1 MTLGNAGCEK
11 GKETGFLAPLHRRLH
26 LWEETRFL
34 TAARSTEKPIY
45 VKLTISTQL
54 TVMTIPS
61 ELNVLINRLN
71 AELDVIE
78 AQGMEGLRLLRPIM
92 SSFPDNT
99 ILIQH
104 FAYLNTILF
113 FVQSSR
119 KQISDS
125 LELIADATVSKERIQ
140 ECGEMLSNLLGKVI
154 EVKLKV
160 ETLVNR
166 WRR

>member
-1 MTLGNAGCEK
+1 
-11 GKETGFLAPLHRRLH
+11 
-26 LWEETRFL
+26 
-34 TAARSTEKPIY
+34 
-45 VKLTISTQL
+45 
-54 TVMTIPS
+54 MTIPS

-71 AELDVIE
+71 AELDRIE
-78 AQGMEGLRLLRPIM
+78 AQGTEGLRLLRPIM

-99 ILIQH
+99 ILIQQ

-119 KQISDS
+119 KQIKDNVA
-125 LELIADATVSKERIQ
+125 LIADTTVSEERIQ
-140 ECGEMLSNLLGKVI
+140 ECGETVSNLLGKVI

-160 ETLVNR
+160 ETIVNH

>member
-1 MTLGNAGCEK
+1 
-11 GKETGFLAPLHRRLH
+11 
-26 LWEETRFL
+26 
-34 TAARSTEKPIY
+34 
-45 VKLTISTQL
+45 
-54 TVMTIPS
+54 MTIPS

-119 KQISDS
+119 TQISDS
-125 LELIADATVSKERIQ
+125 LELITDATVSEERIQ